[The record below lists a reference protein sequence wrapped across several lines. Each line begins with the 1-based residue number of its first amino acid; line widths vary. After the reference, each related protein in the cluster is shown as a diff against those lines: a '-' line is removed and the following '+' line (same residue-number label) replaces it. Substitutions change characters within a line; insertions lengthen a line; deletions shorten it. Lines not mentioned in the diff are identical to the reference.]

1 MAGVTGMRR
10 IATVFGGSGFIGRQ
24 LVRRLTAADWT
35 VRVAVRDPVAAEGLR
50 TQGHVGQVVTLR
62 APVTDEAAV
71 ARAVEGA
78 DRVVNLVGILFERRP
93 GDFTRI
99 HAEGA
104 GRVARLAAAA
114 GASRLVHVSAIGAE
128 AGSQSLYAQ
137 SKAGGEAAVREAF
150 PSATILRPS
159 VIFGAEDGFFNRF
172 AQLVAQLP
180 FTPVVSGAT
189 RFQPVFVGDVA
200 DAIVAALSRDDASG
214 RTYELGGPRVMSMR
228 DVMAY
233 VQEVTN
239 RRRWMVEMPMG
250 VMRLQARL
258 GEWLPTPPITRDQL
272 ILLQRDNVVDE
283 SMPGLI
289 QLGVVPSAVEPI
301 VPGYLAR
308 FRNGGGRR
316 GR

>member
-1 MAGVTGMRR
+1 MRR
-10 IATVFGGSGFIGRQ
+10 IATIFGGSGFIGRH

-35 VRVAVRDPVAAEGLR
+35 VRVAVRDPVAAAGLR
-50 TQGHVGQVVTLR
+50 TQGDVGQVVTLG
-62 APVTDEAAV
+62 APITEEGAV

-78 DRVVNLVGILFERRP
+78 DRVINLVGILFERRS
-93 GDFTRI
+93 GDFDRI

-114 GASRLVHVSAIGAE
+114 GASRLVHVSAIGAD
-128 AGSQSLYAQ
+128 ADSRSLYAQ
-137 SKAGGEAAVREAF
+137 SKARGEAAVRAAF

-159 VIFGAEDGFFNRF
+159 VIFGAGDGFFNRF

-180 FTPVVSGAT
+180 VTPVVSGAT

-200 DAIVAALSRDDASG
+200 DAVMAALTRDDAPG
-214 RTYELGGPRVMSMR
+214 RTYELGGPRIMSMR

-239 RRRWMVEMPMG
+239 RRRWMLDMPLA
-250 VMRLQARL
+250 VMQWQARF

-272 ILLQRDNVVDE
+272 ILLQRDNVVGE
-283 SMPGLI
+283 GMPGLI
-289 QLGVVPSAVEPI
+289 DLGVAPSAVESI

-308 FRNGGGRR
+308 FRTGDRR
-316 GR
+316 RAI